1 MIIQGTSPEKG
12 HQGTCFSYDDHRI
25 AMTLAVAGM
34 AGQGVEIENPD
45 CIDISYPSFYEEMHR
60 LYK

>member
-1 MIIQGTSPEKG
+1 
-12 HQGTCFSYDDHRI
+12 
-25 AMTLAVAGM
+25 MTLAVAGM

-45 CIDISYPSFYEEMHR
+45 CIDISYPSFYEEMNR